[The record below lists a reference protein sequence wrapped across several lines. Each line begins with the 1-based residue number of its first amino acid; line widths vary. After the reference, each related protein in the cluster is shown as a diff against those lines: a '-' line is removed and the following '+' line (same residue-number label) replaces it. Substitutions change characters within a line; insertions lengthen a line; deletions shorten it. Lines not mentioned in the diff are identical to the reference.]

1 MGVFD
6 GQRITHILCNNRQ
19 MKKHMR
25 VKHSLTAAHDLGKL
39 VSKLPI
45 TFMVGMILKNATNAE

>member
-6 GQRITHILCNNRQ
+6 GQRITHILCNNQQ

-25 VKHSLTAAHDLGKL
+25 VKHSLTAAHDLGKS

-45 TFMVGMILKNATNAE
+45 TFMVGMILKNATK